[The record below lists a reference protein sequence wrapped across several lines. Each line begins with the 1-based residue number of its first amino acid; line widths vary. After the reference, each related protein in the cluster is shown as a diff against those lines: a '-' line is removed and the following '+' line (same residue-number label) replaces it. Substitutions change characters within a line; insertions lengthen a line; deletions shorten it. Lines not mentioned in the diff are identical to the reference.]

1 MRLEDM
7 TDLRQIEFVKSQ
19 LETAIDALQEIKDSD
34 EYQALK
40 ALIVE
45 KTGGLELEDVLN
57 HANQFSRGLDD
68 LEASALGEEE
78 TTEGGDINTDEAT
91 VNKK

>member
-1 MRLEDM
+1 MKLEDM

-19 LETAIDALQEIKDSD
+19 LETAIDALQEIKDS
-34 EYQALK
+34 EKYEALK
-40 ALIVE
+40 ALIIE

-68 LEASALGEEE
+68 LEASALSEEE
-78 TTEGGDINTDEAT
+78 TTEDEINTAFSMSI
-91 VNKK
+91 